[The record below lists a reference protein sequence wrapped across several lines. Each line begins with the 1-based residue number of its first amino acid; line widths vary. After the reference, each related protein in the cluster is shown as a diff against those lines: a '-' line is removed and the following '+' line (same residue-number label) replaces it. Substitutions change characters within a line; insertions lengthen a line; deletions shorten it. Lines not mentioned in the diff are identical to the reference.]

1 VTYDPDLES
10 LEIKRSIR
18 KVGID
23 DELSTVS
30 GLTALGGRRS
40 MSRLPKSKMHPS
52 ALTLSTLNNGG
63 SQYLNPT

>member
-1 VTYDPDLES
+1 MTYDPDLES
-10 LEIKRSIR
+10 LENKRSIK

-23 DELSTVS
+23 DGSSTVS
-30 GLTALGGRRS
+30 GLTAMGGRRS
-40 MSRLPKSKMHPS
+40 LSRLRKSKMHPS

>member
-1 VTYDPDLES
+1 MTYDPDLES

-23 DELSTVS
+23 DESSTVS
-30 GLTALGGRRS
+30 GLTAMGGRRS
-40 MSRLPKSKMHPS
+40 LSRLRKSKMHHS
-52 ALTLSTLNNGG
+52 VLTLSTINNGW